1 MTLKSKIAK
10 SSGLKESDVPGS
22 YQIVGD
28 ILLAKFAT
36 KSADKKNKIAVAIL
50 QILPYVKTV
59 CEIKEIKGELREPE
73 IVILA
78 GMNTVTVHKE
88 NDVLYKIDVTKV
100 MFSKG
105 NLSERK
111 RLIPQVKDGETII
124 DMFAGI
130 GYFTL
135 QLAKFTKAREIIA
148 IEKNPASY
156 NLLTENITLN
166 KLNNVVAMQGDCKLA
181 ARTMPAKADRILMGY
196 FPGTEEF
203 LPAALF
209 MAKPGCTV
217 HFHNIYPEKELWEK
231 PIGQIKEVASL
242 MKKNAEII
250 SKKKVK
256 SVGPRR
262 HHVVI
267 DFRVS

>member
-10 SSGLKESDVPGS
+10 TAGLKESDVPGS

-36 KSADKKNKIAVAIL
+36 KSLDKKNKMAAAIL

-73 IVILA
+73 VAVIA
-78 GMNTVTVHKE
+78 GTNTVTVHKE
-88 NDVLYKIDVTKV
+88 NDVLYKMDVTKV

-111 RLIPQVKDGETII
+111 RLLPQVKEGETVV

-135 QLAKFTKAREIIA
+135 PIAKFTKAKEIIA
-148 IEKNPASY
+148 IEKNATAY
-156 NLLTENITLN
+156 NLLTENVTLN
-166 KLNNVVAMQGDCKLA
+166 KVNNVVAMQGDCKVA

-203 LPAALF
+203 LPAAFF
-209 MAKPGCTV
+209 MAKPGCMI
-217 HFHNIYPEKELWEK
+217 HFHNIYTEKDLWEK
-231 PIGQIKEVASL
+231 PLNQIREIADL
-242 MKKNAEII
+242 MKKNVEII

-256 SVGPRR
+256 STGPRKY
-262 HHVVI
+262 HVVV
-267 DFRVS
+267 DFKII